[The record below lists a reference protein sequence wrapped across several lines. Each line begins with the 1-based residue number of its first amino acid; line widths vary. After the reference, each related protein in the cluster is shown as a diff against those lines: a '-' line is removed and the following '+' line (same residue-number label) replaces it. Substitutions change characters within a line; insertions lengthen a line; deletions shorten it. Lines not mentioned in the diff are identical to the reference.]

1 MKYAITWLV
10 FAIAV
15 AVGLGSLNWPTY
27 RRSAVRGVEGQ
38 AKVIELLPKIHDT
51 VRYEYRVAGRT
62 FEGQMTT
69 WQPNP
74 PTEQLNVG
82 NSLTIYYDPDHPE
95 VSVLGNPKPIL
106 RNETISVV
114 LAALGAPSFL
124 VLAWAWR
131 ASRKHAD
138 QKLST
143 NAAE

>member
-15 AVGLGSLNWPTY
+15 TAGMGSLNWPTY
-27 RRSAVRGVEGQ
+27 RRLAARGVEGQ

-51 VRYEYRVAGRT
+51 VRYEYHVAGKT

-74 PTEQLNVG
+74 PTKQLSVG

-95 VSVLGNPKPIL
+95 ISVPGDPKPIL
-106 RNETISVV
+106 RNETISVL
-114 LAALGAPSFL
+114 LAALVAPTFL
-124 VLAWAWR
+124 VLTWAWR

-138 QKLST
+138 QNLNT
-143 NAAE
+143 EAA